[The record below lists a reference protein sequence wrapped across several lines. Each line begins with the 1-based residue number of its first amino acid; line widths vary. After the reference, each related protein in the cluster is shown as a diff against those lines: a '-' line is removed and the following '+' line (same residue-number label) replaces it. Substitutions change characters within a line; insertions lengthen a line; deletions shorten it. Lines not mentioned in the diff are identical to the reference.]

1 MVPRKQVPHLRL
13 HRADQDQLPSHGESD
28 QVQSLLDAFADAT
41 GWEVQ
46 ATAPT
51 LAAPLRLSEQLGCA
65 HQELAKRVRLVST
78 VPLDGLLDETD
89 FFEQTT
95 TSEEAAWALLQS
107 VNTLLGRLKQCEDA
121 IARQEAELAAGLSV
135 TLSEP
140 TPEDSLHHSMEEAL
154 ERAVIASGSDAAAVY
169 LLDDATSTLK
179 MRSCVGLPKTNLAK
193 PPRSLR
199 GALADLEALLGN
211 AVLLENVAIAPDWN
225 CPEPYAAALCVPI
238 GSASMPQGTL
248 WLWSNHI
255 RDFCTADIEAAK
267 TAADKILADIERRV
281 LSSEVLRVRAA
292 AQQLDAAGLIQSSL
306 LPDQQQLHQDYDVA
320 GFTHHT
326 HALGGTFHAWTI
338 NAQEQ
343 IIAALGSAST
353 GGAPGAIVTSRLHAI
368 LDMQEN
374 SKRSAPEI
382 LRRANDMIWKL
393 QDADWRCSLG
403 MMIIEPT
410 TGVAQVSCAGMVQ
423 AFLVGERG
431 YRPLSVGGPVLGL
444 QPDSMYKSMSVS
456 LDAGDIVVLL
466 PTRLVA
472 GLASGGLDQEQ
483 LLRTLYQRQEEPLAD
498 LVAEMSQ
505 RLPLNDARQTMA
517 DHSLLLIRRRF

>member
-13 HRADQDQLPSHGESD
+13 HRADQDPPAARAKGD
-28 QVQSLLDAFADAT
+28 QVQALLDAFADAT

-46 ATAPT
+46 ATAQA
-51 LAAPLRLSEQLGCA
+51 LAAPQPLGSQLGCA
-65 HQELAKRVRLVST
+65 SQDLAKRVRLIST
-78 VPLDGLLDETD
+78 VPLDGLLDESD
-89 FFEQTT
+89 IFAQTT
-95 TSEEAAWALLQS
+95 TSEDAAWTLLQS
-107 VNTLLGRLKQCEDA
+107 LNDLVARLKECEEA
-121 IARQEAELAAGLSV
+121 IARQEAELAAGMSV
-135 TLSEP
+135 TLNEP
-140 TPEDSLHHSMEEAL
+140 APEDSLYHSMEEAL

-225 CPEPYAAALCVPI
+225 CPEPFAAALCVPI
-238 GSASMPQGTL
+238 GSSSMPQGTL
-248 WLWSNHI
+248 WLWSDHI

-267 TAADKILADIERRV
+267 SAADKILADIERRV
-281 LSSEVLRVRAA
+281 LSSEVIRVRAA

-306 LPDQQQLHQDYDVA
+306 LPDHQQLHHDYDVA

-343 IIAALGSAST
+343 IVAALGAATNS
-353 GGAPGAIVTSRLHAI
+353 GAAGALVSSRLHTI

-374 SKRSAPEI
+374 SRRSTPEI
-382 LRRANDMIWKL
+382 MRRANDMIWKL
-393 QDADWRCSLG
+393 QDADWRSSLG
-403 MMIIEPT
+403 MIVIEPAS
-410 TGVAQVSCAGMVQ
+410 GVAEISCAGMVQ
-423 AFLVGERG
+423 AFLVGQRG
-431 YRPLSVGGPVLGL
+431 YRPLSVGGPLLGL
-444 QPDSMYKSMSVS
+444 QPDSIYKTLSVA
-456 LDAGDIVVLL
+456 LDAGDILVLL
-466 PTRLVA
+466 PTSLVA
-472 GLASGGLDQEQ
+472 GLDSGGLDQDQ
-483 LLRTLYQRQEEPLAD
+483 LLSILYQRQDEPLAE
-498 LVAEMSQ
+498 LAAEMSQ
-505 RLPLNDARQTMA
+505 QLPLNEARQTVA